1 MIILL
6 ILVNKVRLLIMLDIG
21 IVYLLVFMMIFRW
34 LLFDNLFSVD
44 IFVIVG
50 LLMNLFY
57 IDVLKLF

>member
-50 LLMNLFY
+50 LFMNLFY